1 MFSCLNDGFVDVFF
15 VQHLKGFG
23 VNWTRS
29 GRIWIIL
36 TRTVNKLTVL
46 RDNGLFTNRVYS
58 LVWCECDDFASFLW
72 GFRYLLYGLFLKFLI
87 RFTDG
92 PAHFGL
98 QKHYNIIVSKSKN
111 TKKSHFWNP
120 CIRGD
125 FEKNNKN
132 QQKSVLFII
141 QNEQSCFKGSGSLS
155 IFKKSCF
162 WYFLN
167 PRLHSRRSRPNF
179 ACFLE
184 KIYNPSI
191 VF

>member
-1 MFSCLNDGFVDVFF
+1 MVSLLIEFTHCCGANVMLLLLFCEVFAIFCMDSFWNSWFVSPTVP
-15 VQHLKGFG
+15 
-23 VNWTRS
+23 
-29 GRIWIIL
+29 
-36 TRTVNKLTVL
+36 RTLDSRNTTK
-46 RDNGLFTNRVYS
+46 S
-58 LVWCECDDFASFLW
+58 LSL
-72 GFRYLLYGLFLKFLI
+72 
-87 RFTDG
+87 
-92 PAHFGL
+92 
-98 QKHYNIIVSKSKN
+98 KSKN

-120 CIRGD
+120 RIRGD

-141 QNEQSCFKGSGSLS
+141 QNEQSRFKGSGSLS
-155 IFKKSCF
+155 LFKKSCF

-167 PRLHSRRSRPNF
+167 PRLHTRRSRPNF

>member
-1 MFSCLNDGFVDVFF
+1 MFSCLNAGFVEVF
-15 VQHLKGFG
+15 LYNIWKGLG

-98 QKHYNIIVSKSKN
+98 QKHYKITVFK
-111 TKKSHFWNP
+111 TKKYRKITLLKSIHSGGF
-120 CIRGD
+120 R
-125 FEKNNKN
+125 KK
-132 QQKSVLFII
+132 QQKSTKSVLFII
-141 QNEQSCFKGSGSLS
+141 Q
-155 IFKKSCF
+155 I
-162 WYFLN
+162 
-167 PRLHSRRSRPNF
+167 
-179 ACFLE
+179 
-184 KIYNPSI
+184 
-191 VF
+191 